1 MFNTDTLQAAVK
13 AGNLTPSDSGQI
25 VYVELSDPDNVIVYN
40 QKEEPTGIEAFLESV
55 RSLLRASGHS
65 GAKPC
70 ILFCDSA
77 TREKWG
83 VRKV

>member
-1 MFNTDTLQAAVK
+1 MKK

-55 RSLLRASGHS
+55 RSLFAGIGS
-65 GAKPC
+65 
-70 ILFCDSA
+70 
-77 TREKWG
+77 
-83 VRKV
+83 